1 MIIPTMRPARI
12 AALIRMIKVDARNDM
27 MNMKGSVKKKEA
39 IRTKIPKSTKKQAQ
53 MVIRIRMSQNCNPGP
68 GESVIV
74 PDLLCCAEDRLL
86 RPGYSVRQGRVF
98 LVPSQPG

>member
-1 MIIPTMRPARI
+1 M
-12 AALIRMIKVDARNDM
+12 L
-27 MNMKGSVKKKEA
+27 
-39 IRTKIPKSTKKQAQ
+39 
-53 MVIRIRMSQNCNPGP
+53 IRIRMSQNCNPGP